1 MGSPLISL
9 HFTALP
15 PLGWAIYHS
24 TRTCKRARAHTGMYK
39 QMPLS
44 AAHHKPECTLHL
56 EGEQQII
63 CCHCSALH
71 TLWAPVFT
79 ADPAHLQRACA
90 LFLRRPR
97 LCMYSRLQR
106 TGTSAAAA
114 ALMWQQA
121 ARTKGTQAGWWKW
134 LVCVNYSSACQPRIT
149 TRRNTH
155 NATRVRVNIHVIAAE
170 QLLGRIRSVITGLE
184 IKWEFFIS
192 EAACYSANGRRGR
205 EEH

>member
-63 CCHCSALH
+63 CCHCSATHALS
-71 TLWAPVFT
+71 PGFT
-79 ADPAHLQRACA
+79 ADPAHLQRRLARARAHAPFSSVGRVYACIHVSSGQEQA
-90 LFLRRPR
+90 QQRQLWCGSRRR
-97 LCMYSRLQR
+97 AQKARR
-106 TGTSAAAA
+106 
-114 ALMWQQA
+114 QA
-121 ARTKGTQAGWWKW
+121 DESG
-134 LVCVNYSSACQPRIT
+134 SSAWIIPAPVNRASRRDGTHT
-149 TRRNTH
+149 T
-155 NATRVRVNIHVIAAE
+155 
-170 QLLGRIRSVITGLE
+170 L
-184 IKWEFFIS
+184 
-192 EAACYSANGRRGR
+192 RGY
-205 EEH
+205 E